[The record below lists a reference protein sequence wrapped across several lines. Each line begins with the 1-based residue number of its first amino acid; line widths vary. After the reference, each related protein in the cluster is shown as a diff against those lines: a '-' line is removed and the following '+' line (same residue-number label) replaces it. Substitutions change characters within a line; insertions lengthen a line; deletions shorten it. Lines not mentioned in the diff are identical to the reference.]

1 MMKPMHLLGTSAAMA
16 ALLIFA
22 AAEAAEAQ
30 RGGGRGGGG
39 RSGASA
45 GSANRQVRSSSGSTM
60 RSASRQT
67 SNVNR
72 TASASRS
79 NVNRSAANVNRS
91 GNRVNTGNINTGDV
105 NIDVDN
111 GCCDGGWGD
120 NYHPVA
126 RGAAIAAT
134 TAVVMGAY
142 YNSLPGGCVTVV
154 RGGHQLLAVRIEL
167 VPAGLFRRRTCN
179 IWWCRRPRRRP
190 ALPQLSA
197 PRLRPVVGQE
207 LR

>member
-1 MMKPMHLLGTSAAMA
+1 MMKPLHLLGTSAALA

-39 RSGASA
+39 GGASA
-45 GSANRQVRSSSGSTM
+45 GSRQVRSSSGSTM
-60 RSASRQT
+60 KSASRPT

-72 TASASRS
+72 STSANRNTNV
-79 NVNRSAANVNRS
+79 NVNRNV
-91 GNRVNTGNINTGDV
+91 
-105 NIDVDN
+105 DVDIVN
-111 GCCDGGWGD
+111 ECCDGGWGD

-142 YNSLPGGCVTVV
+142 YSSLPSGCVVV
-154 RGGHQLLAVRIEL
+154 MNGGVSYQQCGSNWYQPVYSGSNVQYVV
-167 VPAGLFRRRTCN
+167 VPS
-179 IWWCRRPRRRP
+179 PY
-190 ALPQLSA
+190 
-197 PRLRPVVGQE
+197 
-207 LR
+207 